1 MDATPKLDPAKNA
14 SSLARSDLP
23 PPIPT
28 LTTPT
33 THTEQVGPAS
43 MTSAEQ
49 RTADDVITRKL
60 DQQDPAR
67 TSRQR
72 ATRARQDVEEVF
84 DEVRHHVRVEDV
96 NG

>member
-14 SSLARSDLP
+14 SSLSRSDLP
-23 PPIPT
+23 TPIPT

-49 RTADDVITRKL
+49 RTADVITRKL

-72 ATRARQDVEEVF
+72 ATRSRRDVEEVF